1 MARRPSLDELERRL
15 QALIEVRLVN
25 LLPGSRTE
33 DMVVQQLA
41 AVVRS
46 NTDYDRTDSQFP
58 AAYELRVPPA
68 EMAQWEDDQ
77 ELMDELTNVIKTIA
91 GESGF
96 ALSVSPSLQMR
107 GDPSLRAGEIQIH
120 VVQPES
126 SIATTQGVPH
136 GEPAAAPESPIPQ
149 NAFLI
154 IGGVKVHPLDRSVVN
169 IGRRSD
175 NHVVLDDPRISRYH
189 AQLRAIRG
197 RYVVFDLNSTGGTF
211 VNGQRTTQCVLYPG
225 DVLSLS
231 GVSII
236 FGQDNPPPG
245 TRRTGTEPLTHP
257 SPHDRPTAVFKR
269 PTQEESKD

>member
-1 MARRPSLDELERRL
+1 MARRLSLDELERRL
-15 QALIEVRLVN
+15 QSLIELRLVN

-33 DMVVQQLA
+33 GMVVHQLA

-46 NTDYDRTDSQFP
+46 NTDYDRTDGQFP
-58 AAYELRVPPA
+58 SSYELRVPPL
-68 EMAQWEDDQ
+68 EMAQWQDNQ
-77 ELMDELTNVIKTIA
+77 ELRDELTSVIKTIA

-96 ALSVSPSLQMR
+96 ALSAPPMLQIR
-107 GDPSLRAGEIQIH
+107 GDSALKPGEIQIR
-120 VVQPES
+120 VVPTENS
-126 SIATTQGVPH
+126 VPSTQGVPL
-136 GEPAAAPESPIPQ
+136 GEPAAGTESPIPH

-154 IGGVKVHPLDRSVVN
+154 VGGVKVYPLDRSVVN

-175 NHVVLDDPRISRYH
+175 NHVIVDDPRISRYH

-211 VNGQRTTQCVLYPG
+211 VNGQRTTQSVLYPG
-225 DVLSLS
+225 DVLSLA

-245 TRRTGTEPLTHP
+245 TRRTGTEPLTNP
-257 SPHDRPTAVFKR
+257 PASDRPTAVFKR
-269 PTQEESKD
+269 SIQEESQD